1 MSSIKKQLELLVKQ
15 YMTGESRGCCSGS
28 NDKLSDKLVL
38 ENIKKFYRNLKW
50 NEALDAAGH
59 AFFAKGK
66 RDPHQYR
73 YRDDTLKK
81 VRETLQN
88 NEADLKSTRNFDEL
102 YDKVDSIFENI
113 TYVGDLMVYDT
124 TLRLWSNLSKKFK
137 SSDRVYLHN
146 GAWEGAK
153 ELFQKGFFKT
163 KLQKKMM
170 RAEFPESLQT
180 LPSEHIEHFICVMK
194 SEISKLK

>member
-1 MSSIKKQLELLVKQ
+1 MASEKETLGQLAKQYESGSSIGGCSKANKDSSPKQILE
-15 YMTGESRGCCSGS
+15 
-28 NDKLSDKLVL
+28 D
-38 ENIKKFYRNLKW
+38 IKNFYSKLKW
-50 NEALDAAGH
+50 DDALDAAGQALCKH
-59 AFFAKGK
+59 DK

-73 YRDDTLKK
+73 YKKDTLNKVKK
-81 VRETLQN
+81 ALHK
-88 NEADLKSTRNFDEL
+88 NEADLKSAKSFDAL
-102 YDKVDSIFENI
+102 YGKLIKHIGGIKF
-113 TYVGDLMVYDT
+113 VGDLMVYDT

-180 LPSEHIEHFICVMK
+180 LPSEHIEHFLCVMK